1 MSPVSPQLEPT
12 FSVVVPAFNA
22 ERTIAATMRSVLMQT
37 RSDFELLVVDDGST
51 DATAERV
58 EGLAGDPRVRLLRQE
73 NSGVA
78 TARNSGI
85 AAARGRFVSFLDSD
99 DLWLPSY
106 LETMGDALDA
116 NDDAGLAFT
125 DAWVWDEHVRRFARQ
140 TIMVT
145 GNPPVVVPDDPREL
159 FRLLLAGN
167 FVYTSA
173 TVRRSVLAE
182 VGGFNGAVSPAED
195 WELWLRVAAHGH
207 RAVRP
212 AGVLCVHRV
221 RAGSL
226 SSDRGVMLAA
236 ATRLFRVVATEYV
249 LDDELRAHVEG
260 RLRSVGLVPSGPAV
274 SRPVHARLARRAPLF
289 LRVRSYRWRPPA
301 EVPRSVV
308 RLLERSQGKS

>member
-78 TARNSGI
+78 IARNTGI
-85 AAARGRFVSFLDSD
+85 AAARGRYVSFLDSD

-106 LETMGDALDA
+106 LETMGAALDA
-116 NDDAGLAFT
+116 HDDAGFAFT

-145 GNPPVVVPDDPREL
+145 GNPPDVVPDDPREL

-167 FVYTSA
+167 FIYTSS
-173 TVRRSVLAE
+173 TVRRAVLAE
-182 VGGFNGAVSPAED
+182 VGGFNGEVSPAED
-195 WELWLRVAAHGH
+195 WELWLRIAANGH
-207 RAVRP
+207 RAIRAAPVL
-212 AGVLCVHRV
+212 GVYRI

-226 SSDRGVMLAA
+226 SSDRAVMRAA
-236 ATRLFRVVATEYV
+236 AKRLLEVVATEYG
-249 LDDELRAHVEG
+249 LEAELLALVRQRQATVDAQSSPPTSTRPRLLATLARPLA
-260 RLRSVGLVPSGPAV
+260 RLRSHRLRRPSG
-274 SRPVHARLARRAPLF
+274 
-289 LRVRSYRWRPPA
+289 
-301 EVPRSVV
+301 VPESVM
-308 RLLERSQGKS
+308 RLLSESQDSS